1 MTQYEY
7 QKKIIREEYISEKEV
22 ADATRMI
29 IDKANARNSRK
40 KKI

>member
-22 ADATRMI
+22 AEATRKI
-29 IDKANARNSRK
+29 IDKTKARDTRRK
-40 KKI
+40 KF